1 MNRKQIKNWLS
12 KKLNFPE
19 GAILKAETNTYDE
32 DLEELFC
39 ASRNINLD
47 LSNWKAPFLE
57 SNKLP
62 YEANAKMLLSW
73 FFLEQ
78 FEEKFGVE
86 INKWQANGE
95 PDEIANSVYL
105 LFSNTVTGTVVFEL
119 LDEEKCIWSVSLS
132 LFIRVT

>member
-32 DLEELFC
+32 DLEATLRV
-39 ASRNINLD
+39 SRN
-47 LSNWKAPFLE
+47 LSIDFSKWKAPSLE
-57 SNKLP
+57 SDKLP
-62 YEANAKMLLSW
+62 YEVNAKMLLSW

-78 FEEKFGVE
+78 FEEQFCVDLESDTASGHPE
-86 INKWQANGE
+86 
-95 PDEIANSVYL
+95 EIANNVYIFYSDIL
-105 LFSNTVTGTVVFEL
+105 TGIMVFEL